1 MALAAHIKKL
11 YALLGADA
19 VLIPAA
25 YGEKRPLLKS
35 WQDTSW
41 AETQTDDYQAQVAEG
56 NVGVVL
62 CGNGTHLCAIDI
74 DDDQDM
80 EPFFELN
87 PALRTTLITRGA
99 RGCQIWLHIV
109 EDPKYSQLQLPRHPA
124 VKALKFRPGFRD
136 RENPA
141 NGDLTPGQFGEWR
154 ADGGQSIIYGR
165 HPDGHDY
172 SFINEAPAIRFRFR
186 DIRWPKSIE
195 LPWNDMVDQALI
207 RIYGDP
213 WVADNNGEPK
223 QMIEPYWAGLFA
235 YRHEVVYDKDE
246 ERFYLYDPRRGLW
259 ERATDQDVSYRGTQM
274 LLEVSREAGHPVLQ
288 GPRFRGSA
296 KLAAVGNH
304 LKGIVGR
311 RGIFEK
317 KRGLIHLKN
326 GMIDLTEAEDGA
338 LRLMPHSPDY
348 FSRNQIPVA
357 FDGDAQCPTFLT
369 KLLGAGLGEEDI
381 ALMQRWGGLL
391 LLQDNMFQK
400 IMILTGT
407 AGGGKST
414 VMSVFQ
420 KMVGQDNCAQLRTE
434 QLLERFEMAGF
445 IGKST
450 LIGADVPGN
459 FLMQRGAYKLKQL
472 TGGDF
477 FQAEIKTARDLV
489 TLYGNLNVGITCN
502 SRLRITMDSD
512 AGAWDRRL
520 VIIKYEAPKPEKPI
534 NNFAD
539 WLVEH
544 EGPGILNWM
553 IEGAL
558 ELLESKKFAMSE
570 QQRANVTDLLEE
582 SDSIRSFLRRCVIPA
597 GRDSDV
603 TTDELIEA
611 YHEFCD
617 SRSWDAIP
625 AGSLEKHLPNL
636 MLELYRANKNKNVKR
651 DGTGRRG
658 YTRVKLIKPDD
669 ESTIYDEEENF
680 TQGGLI
686 TDDPADSY
694 GKEDL

>member
-1 MALAAHIKKL
+1 MPTAPHIQKL
-11 YALLGADA
+11 YDLLGAETVLLPA
-19 VLIPAA
+19 V
-25 YGEKRPLLKS
+25 YGEKRPIAKA
-35 WQDTSW
+35 W
-41 AETQTDDYQAQVAEG
+41 AETTFAETQSDEYQAKLAEG

-62 CGNGTHLCAIDI
+62 GTSSGGLCAIDI
-74 DDDQDM
+74 DDDADM

-87 PALRTTLITRGA
+87 PALRHSLTTRGA
-99 RGCQIWLHIV
+99 RGCQIWVRILA
-109 EDPKYSQLQLPRHPA
+109 DAKFRQLQMPRHP
-124 VKALKFRPGFRD
+124 KMHPLKFRLGFRD
-136 RENPA
+136 KVNPS
-141 NGDLTPGQFGEWR
+141 NGDLAAGQFGEWR
-154 ADGGQSIIYGR
+154 ADGGQSIIHGR

-172 SFINEAPAIRFRFR
+172 TFINEAPALEIRFR
-186 DIRWPKSIE
+186 DIAWPKSIE
-195 LPWNDMVDQALI
+195 LPWGDMIDEALT

-213 WVADNNGEPK
+213 WVADNNGDPK
-223 QMIEPYWAGLFA
+223 QMIEPFWAGLFA
-235 YRHEVVYDKDE
+235 YRHEVIYDKDE
-246 ERFYLYDPRRGLW
+246 ERFYLYDAKRGLW
-259 ERATDQDVSYRGTQM
+259 ERATDQDVKYRGTQM
-274 LLEVSREAGHPVLQ
+274 LLEVSREQAQPVLQ

-296 KLAAVGNH
+296 KLSAVSDH

-311 RGIFEK
+311 REAFQQR
-317 KRGLIHLKN
+317 RGLIHLKN
-326 GMIDLTEAEDGA
+326 GMIDLTESEDGA
-338 LRLMPHSPDY
+338 LRLMPFSPDY
-348 FSRNQIPVA
+348 YSRNQIPVA
-357 FDGDAQCPTFLT
+357 FDGEAECPKFLGD
-369 KLLGAGLGEEDI
+369 LLGAGLGEDDI
-381 ALMQRWGGLL
+381 RLMQRWGGLL
-391 LLQDNMFQK
+391 LLQDNVFQK

-407 AGGGKST
+407 PGGGKST
-414 VMSVFQ
+414 VMSVLQ

-434 QLLERFEMAGF
+434 QLLERFEMAAF

-502 SRLRITMDSD
+502 SRLRIAMDSD

-534 NNFAD
+534 SKFAD
-539 WLVEH
+539 WLVTN

-558 ELLESKKFAMSE
+558 EILAEKKFIMTEA
-570 QQRANVTDLLEE
+570 QRSTVTDLLEE
-582 SDSIRSFLRRCVIPA
+582 SDSIRSFLRRCVQPA

-636 MLELYRANKNKNVKR
+636 MLEIFRVNKNNSIKR
-651 DGTGRRG
+651 KDGGKETSRRG
-658 YTRVKLIKPDD
+658 YTRVRLVKLDD
-669 ESTIYDEEENF
+669 ESTYYD
-680 TQGGLI
+680 G
-686 TDDPADSY
+686 
-694 GKEDL
+694 EDA